1 MFPCL
6 MIKVNVNYDL
16 DGCGMIIT
24 TEAIHTYDQGAAS
37 EALIVNFN
45 CFKEYILATVAQ
57 QSVP

>member
-1 MFPCL
+1 

-37 EALIVNFN
+37 EALNVNFN

-57 QSVP
+57 QTVP